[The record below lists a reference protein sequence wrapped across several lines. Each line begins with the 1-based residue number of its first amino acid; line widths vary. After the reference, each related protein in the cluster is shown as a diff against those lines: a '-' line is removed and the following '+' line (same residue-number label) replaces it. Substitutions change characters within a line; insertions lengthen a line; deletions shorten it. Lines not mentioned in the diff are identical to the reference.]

1 MFKIDSFKII
11 LFLSILNLIVS
22 SYLFYLDLKKEVPF
36 CLINSGCEFILQNKY
51 SRIFNIP
58 IAFLGIV
65 YFLILLIFSFLIFKG
80 KNYLIKFFKIITTFG
95 FLFALYLIYLQFFV
109 IKSFCQYCLVV
120 DFSTIIIFFL
130 SLKLKNE

>member
-36 CLINSGCEFILQNKY
+36 CLINSGCEFIFQSKY

-80 KNYLIKFFKIITTFG
+80 KNYLIKFFKIIITFG

-120 DFSTIIIFFL
+120 DFSTIIMFFL

>member
-22 SYLFYLDLKKEVPF
+22 SYLFYLDLKKETPF
-36 CLINSGCEFILQNKY
+36 CLINSGCEFIFQSKY

-80 KNYLIKFFKIITTFG
+80 KNYLIKFFKIIITFG

>member
-80 KNYLIKFFKIITTFG
+80 KNYLIKFFKIIITFG

>member
-22 SYLFYLDLKKEVPF
+22 SYLFYLDLKKETPF

-80 KNYLIKFFKIITTFG
+80 KNYLIKFFKIIITFG

-120 DFSTIIIFFL
+120 DFSTIIMFFL